1 MYGHQERRYRRGQVA
16 GAAPGRQPCRARRPP
31 AQPAQDLPRHRAPD
45 HLRRPQQH
53 HPHPAR
59 GDQSHPPRLADTL
72 YAPFAS
78 LGLQRARIRA
88 VTARVA
94 NLAPAATGRTQLTF
108 GPQTEDRRT
117 LEPVIDK
124 AKHR

>member
-1 MYGHQERRYRRGQVA
+1 MAIRNGGTA
-16 GAAPGRQPCRARRPP
+16 GARSQGRRLADSRAELGARLRSQHKTCRAIELQITYADRSSTTRT
-31 AQPAQDLPRHRAPD
+31 
-45 HLRRPQQH
+45 LREATNH
-53 HPHPAR
+53 T
-59 GDQSHPPRLADTL
+59 PRLADTL

-94 NLAPAATGRTQLTF
+94 NLAPAATGHTQLTF